1 MTVLKGQAAIVTGG
15 AQGIGRAVVESLA
28 RAGAD
33 VLIGD
38 LQADAARRTAEEIAG
53 KYGVRV
59 SSMRTDITASAQCE
73 ALAAACHGE
82 YGRIDILVNVAG
94 GAIFLG
100 YERKPLEDTSEE
112 DFRKVVDLN
121 LNAAFFAA
129 RAVVPAMKQRRY
141 GRIVFISSVAGRT
154 RSRSGVHAYAAGK
167 AGVLGLMRDM
177 AHELGEF
184 GITANSVA
192 PGFIESNPK
201 ARAVWDAMDPVRK
214 QGYEAELSVK
224 RLGRPEEIAAA
235 VLYFASP
242 DAGYT
247 TGQTLIVDGGKVAY

>member
-1 MTVLKGQAAIVTGG
+1 MGALSDQAAIVTGG

-28 RAGAD
+28 GAGANI
-33 VLIGD
+33 LIGD
-38 LQADAARRTAEEIAG
+38 LQVDKAKQTAEEVG
-53 KYGVRV
+53 VQLKVRV
-59 SSMRTDITASAQCE
+59 ASMKADITANADCE
-73 ALAAACHGE
+73 ELAAGCLE
-82 YGRIDILVNVAG
+82 RYGRIDILVNVAG

-100 YERKPLEDTSEE
+100 YERRPLDQTSEA

-121 LNAAFFAA
+121 LNAAFLAA
-129 RAVVPAMKQRRY
+129 RAVVPAMKKRGY

-177 AHELGEF
+177 AYELGES
-184 GITANSVA
+184 GITVNSVA

-201 ARAVWDAMDPVRK
+201 ARAVWDAMDPVRR
-214 QGYEAELSVK
+214 QAFEAELAVK
-224 RLGRPEEIAAA
+224 RLGKPEEIAAA

-242 DAGYT
+242 DASYT

>member
-1 MTVLKGQAAIVTGG
+1 MTALKGQAAIVTGG
-15 AQGIGRAVVESLA
+15 AQGIGRAVVEALA

-33 VLIGD
+33 IYIGD
-38 LQADAARRTAEEIAG
+38 LQADKAKQTADEVAA
-53 KYGVRV
+53 KYKVRV
-59 SSMRTDITASAQCE
+59 SAMRTDITANADCE
-73 ALAAACHGE
+73 ALAAACLGE

-100 YERKPLEDTSEE
+100 YERKPLEDTSEA

-121 LNAAFFAA
+121 LNAAFLAA

-177 AHELGEF
+177 AYELGEF

-201 ARAVWDAMDPVRK
+201 AKAVWDAMDPVRK
-214 QGYEAELSVK
+214 KGYEAELSVK
-224 RLGRPEEIAAA
+224 RLGKPEEIAAA

>member
-1 MTVLKGQAAIVTGG
+1 MGTLTGQAAIVTGG

-33 VLIGD
+33 VLVAD
-38 LQADAARRTAEEIAG
+38 LQEDRARQTADETAARLN
-53 KYGVRV
+53 V
-59 SSMRTDITASAQCE
+59 SATSIRTDITSAGDCE
-73 ALAAACHGE
+73 AMAALCLE
-82 YGRIDILVNVAG
+82 RYGRIDVLVNVAG

-100 YERKPLEDTSEE
+100 YERRPLEETTEA

-121 LNAAFFAA
+121 LNAAFLAA
-129 RAVVPAMKQRRY
+129 RAAVPAMKQRGY

-177 AHELGEF
+177 AYELGDF
-184 GITANSVA
+184 GITVNSVA
-192 PGFIESNPK
+192 PGFIESNPRAK
-201 ARAVWDAMDPVRK
+201 AVWEGMEAAKR
-214 QGYEAELSVK
+214 QTYEAELAVK
-224 RLGRPEEIAAA
+224 RLGKPEEIAAA

>member
-1 MTVLKGQAAIVTGG
+1 MGAFSGQAAIVTGG

-28 RAGAD
+28 GAGAN
-33 VLIGD
+33 VLIAD
-38 LQADAARRTAEEIAG
+38 LQLERAEQTAREVAAAR
-53 KYGVRV
+53 KVRV
-59 SSMRTDITASAQCE
+59 SSIKTDITQNADCE
-73 ALAAACHGE
+73 AMAAKCLE
-82 YGRIDILVNVAG
+82 EFGRIDILVNVAG

-100 YERKPLEDTSEE
+100 YERKPLDETSEA

-121 LNAAFFAA
+121 LNAAFLAA
-129 RAVVPAMKQRRY
+129 RAVLPTMKKRGY

-177 AHELGEF
+177 AYELGMS
-184 GITANSVA
+184 GITVNSVA

-201 ARAVWDAMDPVRK
+201 AKAVWDAMDPVRK
-214 QGYEAELSVK
+214 QAFEAELAIK
-224 RLGRPEEIAAA
+224 RLGRPQEIAAA

-242 DAGYT
+242 DASYT